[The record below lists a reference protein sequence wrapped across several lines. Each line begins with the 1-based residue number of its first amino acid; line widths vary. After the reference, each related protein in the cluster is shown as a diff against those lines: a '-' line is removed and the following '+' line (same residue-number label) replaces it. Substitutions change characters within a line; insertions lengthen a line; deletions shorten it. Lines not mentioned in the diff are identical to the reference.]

1 MQVRRWSFGA
11 GVAATCLALAC
22 APPSQRKPIE
32 WEPIGTVPADK
43 LKAPDEPVESS
54 QDSAGSGSTSGR
66 ESESGNTKIESA
78 GDCKSD
84 KFDDLM
90 GALAN
95 GACEAE
101 ARAERPADLR
111 DSLEVRMTPSAA
123 SVSPSGHVDLQIAYR
138 NKGSKPITLLFA
150 LDPGAKFEPE
160 VFDSKGRLVGAS
172 SAKGAKKGAK
182 TSSKVAKLVLGAGG
196 TGKAKV
202 SWTAP
207 QTKGKYT
214 VRVLTSLLVSADTRD
229 KDLSA
234 PRTQVQVD

>member
-1 MQVRRWSFGA
+1 
-11 GVAATCLALAC
+11 
-22 APPSQRKPIE
+22 
-32 WEPIGTVPADK
+32 
-43 LKAPDEPVESS
+43 
-54 QDSAGSGSTSGR
+54 
-66 ESESGNTKIESA
+66 
-78 GDCKSD
+78 
-84 KFDDLM
+84 
-90 GALAN
+90 
-95 GACEAE
+95 
-101 ARAERPADLR
+101 
-111 DSLEVRMTPSAA
+111 
-123 SVSPSGHVDLQIAYR
+123 VDLQIAYR